1 MSTNFS
7 SEDKLTGRMRVL
19 VTGGAGFIGSAV
31 CRYFINETDSEVVNV
46 DKLTYAGN
54 LDSLRIVSGDLR
66 YRFVKA
72 DICDDSAI
80 GHLFDEFCPDA
91 VLHLAAESHVDR
103 SITGSRSF
111 IDTNI
116 IGTYTMLEGA
126 RRYWSGLRGPAKE
139 RFRFLHVS
147 TDEVYGS
154 LGPEGLFSES
164 TAYDPSSPYSASKA
178 ASDHLA
184 IAWHRTYGLPVI
196 VSNCSNN
203 YGPYQFPEKLIP
215 LMILNAFEG
224 KSMPVYGNGS
234 NVRDWLYVEDH
245 AKALSLILEKGR
257 PGETYNVGGRNER
270 TNLEVVKSICD
281 ALDRFNPDGA
291 PHDRHIAYVTDRPGH
306 DHRYA
311 IDATKLERE
320 LGWKAQETFATG
332 LSKTVQWYLDN
343 EWWWSPLRNRVYGGE
358 RIGLVKVG

>member
-1 MSTNFS
+1 M
-7 SEDKLTGRMRVL
+7 EMKRIL

-31 CRYFINETDSEVVNV
+31 CRHLITETDASLLNV

-54 LDSLRIVSGDLR
+54 LESLRTVSGDLR

-72 DICDDSAI
+72 DVCDEVGI
-80 GHLFDEFCPDA
+80 GDLFEQFSPHG

-103 SITGSRSF
+103 SITGSRAF

-116 IGTYTMLEGA
+116 LGTYTMLEAA
-126 RRYWSGLRGPAKE
+126 RRYWSSLTGSAKE
-139 RFRFLHVS
+139 QFRFLHVS

-154 LGPEGLFSES
+154 LGAEGLFTES
-164 TAYDPSSPYSASKA
+164 TAYDPSSPYAASKA

-184 IAWHRTYGLPVI
+184 TAWYRTYGLPVI

-203 YGPYQFPEKLIP
+203 YGPYHFPEKLIP

-224 KSMPVYGNGS
+224 KPLPVYGDGA

-245 AKALSLILEKGR
+245 AKALYLILQNGL

-270 TNLEVVKSICD
+270 TNRQVVQGICS
-281 ALDRFNPDGA
+281 ALDDLHPQGK
-291 PHDRHIAYVTDRPGH
+291 PHDRHITFVADRPGH
-306 DHRYA
+306 DRRYA
-311 IDATKLERE
+311 IDASKLERE
-320 LGWKAQETFATG
+320 LGWRAKETFASG
-332 LSKTVQWYLDN
+332 LAKTVQWYLDN
-343 EWWWSPLRNRVYGGE
+343 EWWWSPLRKKVYAGE
-358 RIGLVKVG
+358 RIGLVKAG

>member
-1 MSTNFS
+1 
-7 SEDKLTGRMRVL
+7 MRII

-31 CRYFINETDSEVVNV
+31 CRHLIKYTNAEVINI

-54 LDSLRIVSGDLR
+54 LDSLRTVSADPR

-72 DICDDSAI
+72 DICDAARVEK
-80 GHLFDEFCPDA
+80 LFDETRPDA

-111 IDTNI
+111 VDTNI
-116 IGTYTMLEGA
+116 VGTYTMLEAA
-126 RRYWSGLRGPAKE
+126 RRYWSNLSGAAKE
-139 RFRFLHVS
+139 NFRFLHVS

-154 LGPEGLFSES
+154 LGVDGLFTE
-164 TAYDPSSPYSASKA
+164 TTPYDPSSPYAASKA

-184 IAWHRTYGLPVI
+184 VAWFRTYGLPVI

-224 KSMPVYGNGS
+224 KPLPVYGDGANI
-234 NVRDWLYVEDH
+234 RDWLYVEDH
-245 AKALSLILEKGR
+245 AKALSLILKKGQ
-257 PGETYNVGGRNER
+257 PGDTYNVGGRNER
-270 TNLEVVKSICD
+270 TNLEAVKGICS
-281 ALDRFNPDGA
+281 ALDQLNPDGF
-291 PHDRHIAYVTDRPGH
+291 PHARHITFVTDRPGH
-306 DHRYA
+306 DRRYA

-320 LGWKAQETFATG
+320 LGWRADETFTTG
-332 LSKTVQWYLDN
+332 LAKTVQWYLEN
-343 EWWWSPLRNRVYGGE
+343 EWWWSPLRKKVYGGE
-358 RIGLVKVG
+358 RIGLIKVG